1 MTVPDTAPSGGSF
14 ANLDSD
20 GACPSEDELVAMIEG
35 ALSAQQLAAIEKHVA
50 SCDTCASVVGDLG
63 ALGDAGKP
71 RAIDRYQLD
80 RRIAAGGM
88 GEVWAAWDP
97 KLRREIAVK
106 LVKPERADDT
116 RERDRLLRE
125 ARALAR
131 LTHPNVIAV
140 HDVGEQDGEVF
151 IVSEL
156 VTGDTLANRGGP
168 SADWRTVVRLYA
180 QAARGLAAAHT
191 AGLVHRDVKPA
202 NLLLGTDGRVRVADF
217 GLAVRSKT
225 PNPVAATET
234 PDVDASLGGSITQR
248 GHIAGTPAY
257 MAPEQRAGLRTEA
270 PADQFALC
278 VALGEAISG
287 RRPPMEITPKDM
299 ITFVGERRQM
309 EPDLETLCT
318 IIARGLAILPAERF
332 PDMASLGDALDELVP
347 PIKVS
352 GEHRAIRTPTGGMRT
367 LRTPTGAQSII
378 PESNSVPDV
387 PPTEKARPRWSG
399 TLVIAGVVIVA
410 AVAVLVVL
418 VTRDRDRGLT
428 VAPAP
433 TPRMPTDHTATDHD
447 TVVPMIDAPIEKT
460 VPRDPPT
467 EMVAPP
473 SKTAPPPT
481 TPSPKTPGAASI
493 APSATSPGTTSPGT
507 TSPGT
512 TSPGTTSP
520 GTASPTTSSEKLA
533 PSTAIPAPAIAPSGV
548 TLDMVHAAIKR
559 RDGKACR
566 AGLAALTSPP
576 PSDFRVASAHAV
588 CEMIAGNCDGG
599 TREQRALYVREGSPP
614 DSAEIIADLYCPVT
628 ASADPQVRLR
638 RLAKQIDLFA
648 TSFDCDEY
656 LPHARAAAKI
666 VKTDRDKRIVGGV
679 LRDIAFCY
687 SKRED
692 CTTARTILDEAKAF
706 IPGFQ
711 TNELTAACR

>member
-1 MTVPDTAPSGGSF
+1 MTTPDTAPSGGSF
-14 ANLDSD
+14 AQIDSD

-50 SCDTCASVVGDLG
+50 SCETCASVVGDLG

-168 SADWRTVVRLYA
+168 SADWRMIVRLYA
-180 QAARGLAAAHT
+180 QAARGLAAAHN

-318 IIARGLAILPAERF
+318 IISRGLAILPAERF

-352 GEHRAIRTPTGGMRT
+352 GEHRAIRTPTGGMRA
-367 LRTPTGAQSII
+367 LRTPTGAQAII
-378 PESNSVPDV
+378 PESNSVPEM
-387 PPTEKARPRWSG
+387 PLTEKTRPRWSG

-418 VTRDRDRGLT
+418 VTRDRDRGLQV
-428 VAPAP
+428 VAPAQQTPSPLTPAP
-433 TPRMPTDHTATDHD
+433 TPTPPIDHSAADHD
-447 TVVPMIDAPIEKT
+447 TVVPVMDAPIEKT

-467 EMVAPP
+467 EM
-473 SKTAPPPT
+473 TAPPA
-481 TPSPKTPGAASI
+481 K
-493 APSATSPGTTSPGT
+493 
-507 TSPGT
+507 
-512 TSPGTTSP
+512 
-520 GTASPTTSSEKLA
+520 TASPAKGSAGAGVGPIAPPTTMGPATVA
-533 PSTAIPAPAIAPSGV
+533 PSTSPSDTEKLVPSTVTPAPAIAPSGV

-566 AGLAALTSPP
+566 AALAALTTPP
-576 PSDFRVASAHAV
+576 PSDFRVASAHAI
-588 CEMIAGNCDGG
+588 CEMIAGNCEGG
-599 TREQRALYVREGSPP
+599 TREQRALYVRDGTPP

-628 ASADPQVRLR
+628 ASTDPQVRLR
-638 RLAKQIDLFA
+638 RLAKQIDMFA

-666 VKTDRDKRIVGGV
+666 VKTDRDKRVVGAV

-687 SKRED
+687 SKRDD
-692 CTTARTILDEAKAF
+692 CTTALNVLDEAKVF
-706 IPGFQ
+706 IPGFK
-711 TNELTAACR
+711 TNELPAACR

>member
-1 MTVPDTAPSGGSF
+1 MTAPDTEPSGAIF
-14 ANLDSD
+14 ANLASD

-35 ALSAQQLAAIEKHVA
+35 ALSAQALAAIEKHVA
-50 SCDTCASVVGDLG
+50 TCESCASVVGDLG
-63 ALGDAGKP
+63 ALGDPGKP

-106 LVKPERADDT
+106 LVKPERSDDT
-116 RERDRLLRE
+116 RERERLLRE

-156 VTGDTLANRGGP
+156 VSGDTLANRGGP
-168 SADWRTVVRLYA
+168 STDWRTIARLYS
-180 QAARGLAAAHT
+180 QAARGLAAAHA

-225 PNPVAATET
+225 ATPNET
-234 PDVDASLGGSITQR
+234 PDVDASLSIGQSITQR

-257 MAPEQRAGLRTEA
+257 MAPEQRAGLKVEA

-278 VALGEAISG
+278 VALGEALSG
-287 RRPPMEITPKDM
+287 RRPPMEITAPEM
-299 ITFVGERRQM
+299 IKFVGERRQI
-309 EPDLETLCT
+309 EPELEALCT
-318 IIARGLAILPAERF
+318 IVARGLAVLPAERF
-332 PDMASLGDALDELVP
+332 PDMASLADALDELVP
-347 PIKVS
+347 PIKLS

-378 PESNSVPDV
+378 PESNAVPDI
-387 PPTEKARPRWSG
+387 PATQATRGRWSG
-399 TLVIAGVVIVA
+399 TLVIGGVVIVA
-410 AVAVLVVL
+410 AVAIILV
-418 VTRDRDRGLT
+418 VTRDRNRGLIARPSRPAPT
-428 VAPAP
+428 APAP
-433 TPRMPTDHTATDHD
+433 TTPVHEDRVPMPSPPIDHHGAGDARADEIQPTDR
-447 TVVPMIDAPIEKT
+447 T
-460 VPRDPPT
+460 VPREPPPQRIGPPPPAKAPGG
-467 EMVAPP
+467 APP
-473 SKTAPPPT
+473 AR
-481 TPSPKTPGAASI
+481 G
-493 APSATSPGTTSPGT
+493 G
-507 TSPGT
+507 
-512 TSPGTTSP
+512 
-520 GTASPTTSSEKLA
+520 ASPTTMDDTQRLA
-533 PSTAIPAPAIAPSGV
+533 PAPTGPPIATSGV
-548 TLDMVHAAIKR
+548 TLDTVHAAIKR

-566 AGLAALTSPP
+566 AALASLTTPP

-588 CEMIAGNCDGG
+588 CEMIAGNCEGG
-599 TREQRALYVREGSPP
+599 TREQRALYVREGTPP
-614 DSAEIIADLYCPVT
+614 DSAEIIADLYCPLAT
-628 ASADPQVRLR
+628 TTDPKVRLR

-648 TSFDCDEY
+648 TTFDCDEY
-656 LPHARAAAKI
+656 LPHARSAAKL
-666 VKTDRDKRIVGGV
+666 VTTDHDKRVVGGV

-692 CTTARTILDEAKAF
+692 CTTARTILGEAKVFVA
-706 IPGFQ
+706 GLAS
-711 TNELTAACR
+711 NELAAACR

>member
-1 MTVPDTAPSGGSF
+1 MTQPDTDRSSGGF
-14 ANLDSD
+14 ANLASD
-20 GACPSEDELVAMIEG
+20 GACPSEDDLVAMIEG

-50 SCDTCASVVGDLG
+50 TCDACASVVGDLG
-63 ALGDAGKP
+63 ALGDPGKP

-106 LVKPERADDT
+106 LVKPERSDDT

-156 VTGDTLANRGGP
+156 VSGDTLANRGGP
-168 SADWRTVVRLYA
+168 SADWRTIVRLYS
-180 QAARGLAAAHT
+180 QAARGLAAAHA

-225 PNPVAATET
+225 NAPNET
-234 PDVDASLGGSITQR
+234 PDVDASLSIGQSITQR

-257 MAPEQRAGLRTEA
+257 MAPEQRAGLKVEA

-278 VALGEAISG
+278 VALGEALGG
-287 RRPPMEITPKDM
+287 RRPPMEITAIDM
-299 ITFVGERRQM
+299 VKFVGERRPM
-309 EPDLETLCT
+309 EPELDALCG
-318 IIARGLAILPAERF
+318 IIARGLAVLPAERF
-332 PDMASLGDALDELVP
+332 PDMASLADALDELVP

-352 GEHRAIRTPTGGMRT
+352 GEHRAIRTPTGGMRA
-367 LRTPTGAQSII
+367 LRTPTGGQSIV
-378 PESNSVPDV
+378 PESNPVPDI
-387 PPTEKARPRWSG
+387 PPTEKTRPRWSG
-399 TLVIAGVVIVA
+399 TLVIGGVVIVA
-410 AVAVLVVL
+410 AVVMLILV
-418 VTRDRDRGLT
+418 VTRDRDRGLIAT
-428 VAPAP
+428 PKPSPTMPAP
-433 TPRMPTDHTATDHD
+433 MPSPPVEEDHRATDNPVLP
-447 TVVPMIDAPIEKT
+447 TMDAPVEKT

-467 EMVAPP
+467 EMMP
-473 SKTAPPPT
+473 
-481 TPSPKTPGAASI
+481 
-493 APSATSPGTTSPGT
+493 APSTKGS
-507 TSPGT
+507 
-512 TSPGTTSP
+512 
-520 GTASPTTSSEKLA
+520 ASPTPSAMIEPQKLA
-533 PSTAIPAPAIAPSGV
+533 PSTTGGPAIAPSGV

-566 AGLAALTSPP
+566 AALAKLTAPP
-576 PSDFRVASAHAV
+576 PSDFRVASAHAI
-588 CEMIAGNCDGG
+588 CEMVAGNCEGG
-599 TREQRALYVREGSPP
+599 TREQRALYVREGTPP
-614 DSAEIIADLYCPVT
+614 DSAEIIADLYCPVDV
-628 ASADPQVRLR
+628 SPDPAVRLR

-666 VKTDRDKRIVGGV
+666 VKTDREKQVLGGV

-692 CTTARTILDEAKAF
+692 CTTAQAILDEAKRF
-706 IPGFQ
+706 IPGFAR
-711 TNELTAACR
+711 NELAAACR

>member
-1 MTVPDTAPSGGSF
+1 MTAPDTAPSEGTF
-14 ANLDSD
+14 ANFASD

-50 SCDTCASVVGDLG
+50 TCESCAAVVGNLG
-63 ALGDAGKP
+63 GLGDAGKP

-180 QAARGLAAAHT
+180 QATRGLAAAHA

-217 GLAVRSKT
+217 GLAVRSKKLD
-225 PNPVAATET
+225 PLGPTET
-234 PDVDASLGGSITQR
+234 PDVDTNLGASITQR

-257 MAPEQRAGLRTEA
+257 MAPEQRAGLKVEA

-287 RRPPMEITPKDM
+287 RRPPMETTTTDM
-299 ITFVGERRQM
+299 ITFVAERRQM
-309 EPDLETLCT
+309 EPELELLCS
-318 IIARGLAILPAERF
+318 IIARGLAVLPAERF
-332 PDMASLGDALDELVP
+332 PDMSSLGDALDEIVP
-347 PIKVS
+347 PIKMS
-352 GEHRAIRTPTGGMRT
+352 GEHRAMRTPTGGMRT
-367 LRTPTGAQSII
+367 LRTPTGGQPIV
-378 PESNSVPDV
+378 PVSNEVSEI
-387 PPTEKARPRWSG
+387 PPTERSRPRWSG

-418 VTRDRDRGLT
+418 VTRERDRGLVAT
-428 VAPAP
+428 PTTPHADTPAPMPSPPIDHTAVSPETPTNDMTPTIDAPAP
-433 TPRMPTDHTATDHD
+433 TDKTIDRESPSKM
-447 TVVPMIDAPIEKT
+447 VPI
-460 VPRDPPT
+460 
-467 EMVAPP
+467 APP
-473 SKTAPPPT
+473 SKGKPQ
-481 TPSPKTPGAASI
+481 GI
-493 APSATSPGTTSPGT
+493 APSAGSTGPSAMDDTQQ
-507 TSPGT
+507 
-512 TSPGTTSP
+512 
-520 GTASPTTSSEKLA
+520 LV
-533 PSTAIPAPAIAPSGV
+533 PSTATPGPAIAPSGV

-559 RDGKACR
+559 HDGKACR
-566 AGLAALTSPP
+566 AALAKLTAPP
-576 PSDFRVASAHAV
+576 PSDFRVSSAHAV
-588 CEMIAGNCDGG
+588 CEMIAGNCEGG
-599 TREQRALYVREGSPP
+599 TREQRALYVREGTPP
-614 DSAEIIADLYCPVT
+614 DSAEIIADLYCPVN
-628 ASADPQVRLR
+628 ASTDPQVRLR

-656 LPHARAAAKI
+656 LAHARAAAKI
-666 VKTDRDKRIVGGV
+666 ATTDRDKHIVGGV

-687 SKRED
+687 SHRDD
-692 CTTARTILDEAKAF
+692 CVTARKVLDEAKAF

-711 TNELTAACR
+711 LDELTAACR

>member
-1 MTVPDTAPSGGSF
+1 MTVPDTAPSGGF
-14 ANLDSD
+14 ANLASE
-20 GACPSEDELVAMIEG
+20 GECPSEDDLVAMIEG
-35 ALSAQQLAAIEKHVA
+35 ALSAQQLASIEKHVA
-50 SCDTCASVVGDLG
+50 TCDACASVVGDLG
-63 ALGDAGKP
+63 ALGDPGKP

-106 LVKPERADDT
+106 LVKPERSDDT

-156 VTGDTLANRGGP
+156 VSGDTLANRGGP
-168 SADWRTVVRLYA
+168 SADWRVIARLYS
-180 QAARGLAAAHT
+180 QAARGLAAAHA

-217 GLAVRSKT
+217 GLAVRSTTNT
-225 PNPVAATET
+225 PNET
-234 PDVDASLGGSITQR
+234 PDVDASLSIGQSITQR

-257 MAPEQRAGLRTEA
+257 MAPEQRAGLKVEA

-278 VALGEAISG
+278 VALGEALSG
-287 RRPPMEITPKDM
+287 RRPPMEITAVDM
-299 ITFVGERRQM
+299 VKFVGERRPM
-309 EPDLETLCT
+309 EPDLETLCM
-318 IIARGLAILPAERF
+318 IVARGLAVLPAERF
-332 PDMASLGDALDELVP
+332 PDMASLAEALDELVP

-352 GEHRAIRTPTGGMRT
+352 GEHRAMMRTPTGGMRAV
-367 LRTPTGAQSII
+367 RTPTGGTAVVL
-378 PESNSVPDV
+378 ESNSVPDV
-387 PPTEKARPRWSG
+387 LPTEKSRPRWSG
-399 TLVIAGVVIVA
+399 TLVIGGIVIVA
-410 AVAVLVVL
+410 AAALLVML
-418 VTRDRDRGLT
+418 VTRDRDRGLIAT
-428 VAPAP
+428 PKTPARTTPAP
-433 TPRMPTDHTATDHD
+433 MPSPPIEHHAVDEA
-447 TVVPMIDAPIEKT
+447 VMPAIDAPAEKT

-467 EMVAPP
+467 EMIAPPPKSEAPGVAPP
-473 SKTAPPPT
+473 ATGSSGPSAMDETEKLVPSTTAPP
-481 TPSPKTPGAASI
+481 I
-493 APSATSPGTTSPGT
+493 AQ
-507 TSPGT
+507 
-512 TSPGTTSP
+512 
-520 GTASPTTSSEKLA
+520 
-533 PSTAIPAPAIAPSGV
+533 SGV

-566 AGLAALTSPP
+566 AALASLTRPP

-599 TREQRALYVREGSPP
+599 TREQRALYVREGTPP
-614 DSAEIIADLYCPVT
+614 DSAEIIADLYCPVNT
-628 ASADPQVRLR
+628 SKDPAVRLR

-656 LPHARAAAKI
+656 LPHARAAAKT
-666 VKTDRDKRIVGGV
+666 VTSDRDKHVVGGV

-692 CTTARTILDEAKAF
+692 CTTAKKILDEAKVF
-706 IPGFQ
+706 IPGFRLD
-711 TNELTAACR
+711 ELTAACR

>member
-1 MTVPDTAPSGGSF
+1 MSGDTQSGETF
-14 ANLDSD
+14 ANLASD

-50 SCDTCASVVGDLG
+50 TCETCASVVGDLG

-106 LVKPERADDT
+106 LVKPERSDDT

-156 VTGDTLANRGGP
+156 VSGDTLANRGGP
-168 SADWRTVVRLYA
+168 SADWRNVVRLYS
-180 QAARGLAAAHT
+180 QAARGLAAAHA

-225 PNPVAATET
+225 TSPQET
-234 PDVDASLGGSITQR
+234 PDVDASLSLGQSITQR

-257 MAPEQRAGLRTEA
+257 MAPEQRAGLKVEA

-278 VALGEAISG
+278 VALGEGISG
-287 RRPPMEITPKDM
+287 RRPPMEVTAKDM
-299 ITFVGERRQM
+299 IAFVAERRPM

-318 IIARGLAILPAERF
+318 IISRGLAVMPAERF
-332 PDMASLGDALDELVP
+332 PDMTSLADALDELVP

-352 GEHRAIRTPTGGMRT
+352 GEHRAVRTPTGGMRV
-367 LRTPTGAQSII
+367 LRAPTGGQPIV
-378 PESNSVPDV
+378 PPSNDVPDV
-387 PPTEKARPRWSG
+387 PPTEKSRPRWSG

-410 AVAVLVVL
+410 AVAVLIFL
-418 VTRDRDRGLT
+418 VTRDRKRGLQVAPSPSSMPDPT
-428 VAPAP
+428 QIPMPSPPSDHQATSPEDNVVPVLDAAPAP
-433 TPRMPTDHTATDHD
+433 G
-447 TVVPMIDAPIEKT
+447 EKT
-460 VPRDPPT
+460 VPR
-467 EMVAPP
+467 EMVPPPQSTAPA
-473 SKTAPPPT
+473 SKGQAPGVAPIAPPPST
-481 TPSPKTPGAASI
+481 G
-493 APSATSPGTTSPGT
+493 APSTGPSAMDDI
-507 TSPGT
+507 
-512 TSPGTTSP
+512 
-520 GTASPTTSSEKLA
+520 EHLA
-533 PSTAIPAPAIAPSGV
+533 PSTTSAPATAPSGV

-566 AGLAALTSPP
+566 AALAKLTAPP

-588 CEMIAGNCDGG
+588 CEMVAGNCEGG
-599 TREQRALYVREGSPP
+599 TREQRALNVREGTPP
-614 DSAEIIADLYCPVT
+614 DSAEIIADLYCPVDG
-628 ASADPQVRLR
+628 SSDPQVRLR

-648 TSFDCDEY
+648 TSFDCDDY
-656 LPHARAAAKI
+656 LPHARAAAK
-666 VKTDRDKRIVGGV
+666 VATTDLDRRIVGGV

-687 SKRED
+687 SRRED
-692 CTTARTILDEAKAF
+692 CTTARKILDEAKVF
-706 IPGFQ
+706 IPGFRL
-711 TNELTAACR
+711 NELTAACR